1 MVQAGAVRLTTIAA
15 LLEWQRDWKNKEHYN
30 ALMGLLKQQAGAYG
44 IGVEYAYTMVHHAP
58 QSAQKPQIVPKKVAA
73 DGHSPG
79 RGVTPVAGR

>member
-58 QSAQKPQIVPKKVAA
+58 QNGPEAA
-73 DGHSPG
+73 DRPKASRELREANLDPS
-79 RGVTPVAGR
+79 